1 MKIAICGSMSASREI
16 MTAKELLEENGHLVS
31 IPKNTEKYAS
41 GEFTP
46 ENKQESTR
54 NKMDQ
59 DLIRKYYQLISES
72 DVVLVVNTEKR
83 GVKNYIGGNTF
94 LEAAFAFVLGKKL
107 YFLNDIP
114 DMIYTDELIA
124 LQPIIIHGDLRKLV

>member
-1 MKIAICGSMSASREI
+1 MKIAICGSMSASRG
-16 MTAKELLEENGHLVS
+16 MMCAKEFLEENGHSVS

-46 ENKQESTR
+46 ENKRESTQ
-54 NKMDQ
+54 NKLDY
-59 DLIRKYYQLISES
+59 DLIRKYYQLIGES
-72 DVVLVVNTEKR
+72 DAVLVVNTEKR
-83 GVKNYIGGNTF
+83 GVKNYIGGNSF

-114 DMIYTDELIA
+114 DMIYRDELIA
-124 LQPIIIHGDLRKLV
+124 LQPIIIHGDLKKII